1 MTRYLHHV
9 PILLTFV
16 LALTKIASYGQVA
29 SAGEYLI
36 TSVRVISMED
46 EKISPEQHVLIRDG
60 RIISIG
66 TKKPAAAVVI
76 DGKGNYLMPGLSE
89 MHAHVPHVD
98 DLAPMK
104 DVMLLYACNGI
115 TTIRGMLGHPLH
127 LELRSKVAS
136 GEIIGPRLY
145 TSGPSFSGL
154 SVKTPKAGAELV
166 RKQKAMGYDFL
177 KLHPG
182 LSRDKF
188 RAIVATAK
196 EVGITYGG
204 HVSFGVGL
212 WEACSS
218 GYATIDHLDGM
229 TEAMVPGIDTLT
241 DQTAGLFGMFV
252 GARADQRRIPE
263 VMRALKENRVS
274 LVPTQTL
281 AERWFA
287 PDATPERMDAAPEM
301 IYMDRK
307 TRDAWMQVKRNL
319 MANPR
324 YRADD
329 MNTYIMLRRRMLKEA
344 QHSGVTILLGSD
356 GPQVFNVP
364 GFSVHHELRALV
376 NSGLTPYE
384 ALKTGTVNVAAFY
397 QASDRGKVKPGY
409 VADLVLLGANP
420 LENISN
426 TTTIE
431 GVFLNGRW
439 MSKSV
444 IDNTLKSLVK

>member
-9 PILLTFV
+9 PILLSFA
-16 LALTKIASYGQVA
+16 LAFTKIASYGQVA

-89 MHAHVPHVD
+89 MHAHVPPVD

-154 SVKTPKAGAELV
+154 SVKTPEAGAELV

-188 RAIVATAK
+188 RAIVAAAK

-307 TRDAWMQVKRNL
+307 TRDAWMQAKRNL
-319 MANPR
+319 MANPL

-329 MNTYIMLRRRMLKEA
+329 
-344 QHSGVTILLGSD
+344 
-356 GPQVFNVP
+356 
-364 GFSVHHELRALV
+364 
-376 NSGLTPYE
+376 
-384 ALKTGTVNVAAFY
+384 
-397 QASDRGKVKPGY
+397 
-409 VADLVLLGANP
+409 
-420 LENISN
+420 
-426 TTTIE
+426 
-431 GVFLNGRW
+431 
-439 MSKSV
+439 
-444 IDNTLKSLVK
+444 